1 MDEKQA
7 KAVADALLTPKT
19 MELAEKAK
27 KKQLNEKIWLRN
39 AERRRFVV
47 LGGVLGLIVNLAF
60 DRSGVWVAVGM
71 AAGFA
76 IATIKQIREQ
86 AADSKD
92 SV

>member
-19 MELAEKAK
+19 VELAEKAK

-47 LGGVLGLIVNLAF
+47 LGGVIGLIVNLAF

-86 AADSKD
+86 SADSQD

>member
-7 KAVADALLTPKT
+7 KAIADALLTPKT
-19 MELAEKAK
+19 VELAEKAK

-47 LGGVLGLIVNLAF
+47 LGGVLGVIVNLAF
-60 DRSGVWVAVGM
+60 DRSGIWVAVGM

-92 SV
+92 

>member
-27 KKQLNEKIWLRN
+27 KKQRDEKIWQRN
-39 AERRRFVV
+39 AERRRWVV
-47 LGGVLGLIVNLAF
+47 LGGVIGLIVSLAF
-60 DRSGVWVAVGM
+60 DRSGIWVAVGM

-76 IATIKQIREQ
+76 IATIKQMKEQ
-86 AADSKD
+86 SADGKL
-92 SV
+92 

>member
-7 KAVADALLTPKT
+7 KAIADALLTPKT
-19 MELAEKAK
+19 VELAEKAK

-47 LGGVLGLIVNLAF
+47 LGGVLGVIVNLVF
-60 DRSGVWVAVGM
+60 DRSGIWVAVGM

>member
-7 KAVADALLTPKT
+7 KAIADALLTPKT
-19 MELAEKAK
+19 VELAEKAK

-47 LGGVLGLIVNLAF
+47 LGGVLGLVVNLAF
-60 DRSGVWVAVGM
+60 DRSGIWVAVGM